1 MVRVRRGYCE
11 RSPEA
16 CVRTLALKERVCHR
30 DSGRERV
37 REGRLEKGLRRA
49 GADHPAPRVH
59 VRRKRV
65 HSRRHVRV
73 ELGGCEGGRK
83 IIRRAREHGQ

>member
-1 MVRVRRGYCE
+1 MVWVRRGDCE

-16 CVRTLALKERVCHR
+16 CVSTLALEERVRHR
-30 DSGRERV
+30 DAEGERV

-49 GADHPAPRVH
+49 GADHPAPLVR

-65 HSRRHVRV
+65 HSRRHVRA
-73 ELGGCEGGRK
+73 ELGGRERGRK
-83 IIRRAREHGQ
+83 I